1 MMVFVGITLPG
12 CLRVEYKD
20 LLFHLNP
27 SINIKECTYETW
39 STSFSSFS
47 LWKWGKKLKNGKK
60 YISTSQWSSKPIVTG
75 WNIPQLVFS
84 AKQKGACEYSF
95 KKETEENS

>member
-1 MMVFVGITLPG
+1 MKM
-12 CLRVEYKD
+12 RQKVE
-20 LLFHLNP
+20 
-27 SINIKECTYETW
+27 
-39 STSFSSFS
+39 
-47 LWKWGKKLKNGKK
+47 KWQKVYFN
-60 YISTSQWSSKPIVTG
+60 YTSQWSSKPIVTG